1 MFTNM
6 IRTMALIVFFGFAG
20 QSLWAQEV
28 DNQNNLIFA
37 MQDQVSETSTTQN
50 ELLQRV
56 IELNFSNATI
66 EQALTEIAE
75 KLDLKLMYTK
85 ELLPKDFR
93 VTIKNKRL
101 TLYNALWEVLEETGL
116 QFAISSNRQLV
127 VVKNHNAVVEPVE
140 EVALQNITGT
150 VIDLE
155 TAEALPGVN
164 VIAGSTQG
172 TGAPIGTTTD
182 INGQYDIEIPDDVA
196 TLVFSYVGYQRLEVE
211 IDGRSEI
218 NVELSQDV
226 QLLDDVVVIGYGIQE
241 RRDLTGSVSSI
252 QPRDFNDGA
261 NTSVEQLIQGK
272 VAGVQISQTSGE
284 PGGGM
289 SIQIRGVGS
298 INAGTEPL
306 YVIDGVPIDNSNNF
320 SAGGEAQLS
329 SNENPRNPLNSL
341 NTNDI
346 ESIEIL
352 KDASATAIYGS
363 RAANGVVL
371 ITTKKGSS
379 GRIQV
384 DISSKIGS
392 QVVSKKI
399 DVLSSKEYIDV
410 MNGLAADRGEA
421 PVFSG
426 NPGTA
431 TNWQDEIF
439 RQGVTYDNNVSISGG
454 SESATYYLSAN
465 QFSQKGIIKSSGIE
479 GYSFRTNLNASLSEN
494 IETGFNL
501 TASLIDNDNTPTGVN
516 INEQGG
522 PIYTSLLYDPTS
534 PVYNEDGSFYRS
546 PDLTM
551 NNPLSVVEG
560 IITRNRV
567 KRFLGNGFI
576 RYNPVEV
583 LQMNLNVGFDTQSDK
598 REIFNST
605 KTIHGEANNGIAN
618 LAELDRSNILLELT
632 AQYSED
638 INENN
643 YIQVLAGATYQDFD
657 FTTFSGQMSNFP
669 TDNIET
675 YNLALG
681 DISTADLNSQRE
693 RNKLA
698 SYLGRVNY
706 RFFDKYLLTA
716 SIRADGSSRFGENN
730 RFGYFPSLALGWN
743 LDQEDFVPEYFS
755 ELKLR
760 ASWGVTGNQE
770 IGNYNTQLSFIA
782 GPDAVLGGS
791 RVGSLIPSRVA
802 NPDLKWERT
811 EQYNIGL
818 DASIYQDRISASIEY
833 FIKQTNDMLIEEPLP
848 LSSGFASRLTN
859 LENATIENKGF
870 EFGVNSINVSTS
882 DFSWSTNLTFS
893 IIRNTV
899 KDLGDITNILI
910 GNLQNVG
917 SYAIIRE
924 GDPIASY
931 YGHKITGIFQEGD
944 DIANSAQPTAQPG
957 YPIIQDTNGDGMI
970 GEDDKVLLGD
980 PHPDFVFG
988 LNNRLSFKQFQLEFF
1003 IDSKLGQQLLNMN
1016 MIETL
1021 YPHNFRRNRWAEPY
1035 LNRWTPGN
1043 PSNEWPSGTFPSE
1056 YSGGK
1061 VNTLT
1066 VLDASFVRL
1075 KTVTLRYTIPQTWI
1089 RNASISVTGTNL
1101 LTFSEYDGFNP
1112 EANSFGRGIGR
1123 VDFNTYP
1130 LAKTILVGIN
1140 LGF

>member
-1 MFTNM
+1 MTNATN
-6 IRTMALIVFFGFAG
+6 TMWRIVFLFLTIFLFGYVG
-20 QSLWAQEV
+20 QAQTLGSLYTFQEGR
-28 DNQNNLIFA
+28 NLLYIKKG
-37 MQDQVSETSTTQN
+37 EN
-50 ELLQRV
+50 
-56 IELNFSNATI
+56 
-66 EQALTEIAE
+66 
-75 KLDLKLMYTK
+75 LK
-85 ELLPKDFR
+85 
-93 VTIKNKRL
+93 
-101 TLYNALWEVLEETGL
+101 NALEKVEKHYNIGLLYQSNIVEGL
-116 QFAISSNRQLV
+116 QIGQAANLPT
-127 VVKNHNAVVEPVE
+127 NVE
-140 EVALQNITGT
+140 EALSFLLNGTELQFKYLNPKTYGIYKDEEPAPEPIQLAVQQNITGT
-150 VIDLE
+150 VVDAE
-155 TAEALPGVN
+155 TGEPLPGVN
-164 VIAGSTQG
+164 VVAELPSGGS
-172 TGAPIGTTTD
+172 PVGTTTD
-182 INGQYDIEIPDDVA
+182 LEGNYELEVPDDVT
-196 TLVFSYVGYQRLEVE
+196 TLTFSFVGYERQEVA
-211 IDGRSEI
+211 IDGRSEV
-218 NVELSQDV
+218 NVELVEDIQMLEDI
-226 QLLDDVVVIGYGIQE
+226 VVIGYGVQE

-298 INAGTEPL
+298 INAGTDPL

-329 SNENPRNPLNSL
+329 ANENPRNPLNTL

-371 ITTKKGSS
+371 ITTKKGTA
-379 GRIQV
+379 GGIQV
-384 DISSKIGS
+384 DISSKVGT

-399 DVLSSKEYIDV
+399 DVLSTLEYIDV
-410 MNGLAADRGEA
+410 MNGLATDRGENA
-421 PVFSG
+421 VFSQEQIG
-426 NPGTA
+426 LVGAGTD
-431 TNWQDEIF
+431 WQDEIF
-439 RQGVTYDNNVSISGG
+439 RRDVTYDNNVSISGG
-454 SESATYYLSAN
+454 SESITYYMSAN
-465 QFSQKGIIKSSGIE
+465 QFSQNGIIKSSGIE
-479 GYSFRTNLNASLSEN
+479 GYSFRTNLNANLSNN
-494 IETGFNL
+494 IEAGFNL
-501 TASLIDNDNTPTGVN
+501 TASLVDNDNIPNGVN

-534 PVYNEDGSFYRS
+534 PIYNEDGSFYRS

-560 IITRNRV
+560 IITRNKT
-567 KRFLGNGFI
+567 KRFLGNGFL
-576 RYNPVEV
+576 RYSPVEE
-583 LQMNLNVGFDTQSDK
+583 LLLNLNIGYDTQSDE
-598 REIFNST
+598 RDIYNST
-605 KTIHGEANNGIAN
+605 LTIHGEANNGIAN
-618 LAELDRSNILLELT
+618 IATLNRSNILVEFT
-632 AQYSED
+632 GEFTKD

-643 YIQVLAGATYQDFD
+643 HVQLLAGATYQDFD
-657 FTTFSGQMSNFP
+657 FETFSGQISNFP

-675 YNLALG
+675 FNLSLG
-681 DISTADLNSQRE
+681 DISSAVLNSNRE
-693 RNKLA
+693 RNKLS
-698 SYLGRVNY
+698 SYLGRINY
-706 RFFDKYLLTA
+706 RLLNKYLLTA

-730 RFGYFPSLALGWN
+730 RYGVFPSFALGWN
-743 LDQEDFVPEYFS
+743 LNQEDFIPEFFN

-770 IGNYNTQLSFIA
+770 IGNYNTQLSFIS
-782 GPDAVLGGS
+782 GPDAVFDGQ
-791 RVGSLIPSRVA
+791 RIGSLVPSRIA

-818 DASIYQDRISASIEY
+818 DASIFQDRISTSIEY

-848 LSSGFASRLTN
+848 LSSGFSSRLTN
-859 LENATIENKGF
+859 LEDATIENKGF
-870 EFGVNSINVSTS
+870 EFGINSINVSTT

-893 IIRNTV
+893 VIRNKV
-899 KDLGDITNILI
+899 KELGGITNILI

-944 DIANSAQPTAQPG
+944 DIANSAQPNAKPG
-957 YPIIQDTNGDGMI
+957 YPIIQDTNGDGRV
-970 GEDDKVLLGD
+970 GDDDKVILGD

-988 LNNRLSFKQFQLEFF
+988 LNNRFSYKQFQFEFF
-1003 IDSKLGQQLLNMN
+1003 IDSKLGQELLNMN

-1043 PSNEWPSGTFPSE
+1043 PGNEWPSGTFPSE
-1056 YSGGK
+1056 YGGGK
-1061 VNTLT
+1061 VNSLT

-1075 KTVTLRYTIPQTWI
+1075 KTVTLRYTIPQNWI
-1089 RNASISVTGTNL
+1089 RNASISLTGTNL
-1101 LTFSEYDGFNP
+1101 LTISEYDGFNP

-1130 LAKTILVGIN
+1130 LAKTILLGVN

>member
-1 MFTNM
+1 MGLHKWLPNVKRM
-6 IRTMALIVFFGFAG
+6 GLIVFMATLFVFPV
-20 QSLWAQEV
+20 E
-28 DNQNNLIFA
+28 NLQA
-37 MQDQVSETSTTQN
+37 MQGEVVYKMTAHQLQEKFYKTQIDQKISVDIQEATVEEALRQIANRTGLKLTY
-50 ELLQRV
+50 RGDV
-56 IELNFSNATI
+56 IENKMITLTRQEISVTD
-66 EQALTEIAE
+66 ALHSI
-75 KLDLKLMYTK
+75 
-85 ELLPKDFR
+85 
-93 VTIKNKRL
+93 
-101 TLYNALWEVLEETGL
+101 LEGTGL
-116 QFAISSNRQLV
+116 DYLFSEDGYLLV
-127 VVKNHNAVVEPVE
+127 YASRE
-140 EVALQNITGT
+140 ELTDIEVQQTITGT
-150 VIDLE
+150 VFDAE
-155 TAEALPGVN
+155 TEESLPGVN
-164 VIAGSTQG
+164 IMVK
-172 TGAPIGTTTD
+172 GTTTGTATD
-182 INGQYDIEIPDDVA
+182 REGAFNLNVPSLQD
-196 TLVFSYVGYQRLEVE
+196 TLVFSFIGYQTQEVPINGQTEIDVAMQPLAISGEELVVVGYGV
-211 IDGRSEI
+211 
-218 NVELSQDV
+218 
-226 QLLDDVVVIGYGIQE
+226 QE
-241 RRDLTGSVSSI
+241 RRDVTGSVSSI
-252 QPRDFNDGA
+252 EPRDFNDGA

-298 INAGTEPL
+298 INAGTDPL

-329 SNENPRNPLNSL
+329 DNENPRNPLNTL

-371 ITTKKGSS
+371 ITTKKGTS
-379 GRIQV
+379 GGIQV
-384 DISSKIGS
+384 DVSLKIGS

-399 DVLSSKEYIDV
+399 DVLSTQEYIDV
-410 MNGLAADRGEA
+410 MNGLATDRGEQ
-421 PVFSG
+421 PVFTQA
-426 NPGTA
+426 PGTS
-431 TNWQDEIF
+431 TNWQDQIF
-439 RQGVTYDNNVSISGG
+439 RHGVTYDNNVSLSGG
-454 SESATYYLSAN
+454 TESMTYYLSAN

-479 GYSFRTNLNASLSEN
+479 GYSFRTNLSANLSDN
-494 IETGFNL
+494 VETGFNL
-501 TASLIDNDNTPTGVN
+501 TASLIDNDNSPTGVN

-567 KRFLGNGFI
+567 KRFLGNGFV
-576 RYNPVEV
+576 RYNPFEV
-583 LQMNLNVGFDTQSDK
+583 LQLNLNVGFDTQSDK
-598 REIFNST
+598 REVFNST
-605 KTIHGEANNGIAN
+605 KTIYGEANNGIAN
-618 LAELDRSNILLELT
+618 LAELDRSNLLLELT
-632 AQYSED
+632 AQYSQD

-643 YIQVLAGATYQDFD
+643 YIQILGGTTYQDFD
-657 FTTFSGQMSNFP
+657 FTTFSGEISNFP

-675 YNLALG
+675 YNLSLG
-681 DISTADLNSQRE
+681 DISTANLNSTRE
-693 RNKLA
+693 RNKLV

-706 RFFDKYLLTA
+706 RLLDKYLLTI

-730 RFGYFPSLALGWN
+730 RFGYFPSFALGWN
-743 LDQEDFVPEYFS
+743 LDQEDFVPDYFN

-770 IGNYNTQLSFIA
+770 IGNYNTQLSFIS
-782 GPDAVLGGS
+782 GPDAVLGGA

-811 EQYNIGL
+811 VQFNVGL
-818 DASIYQDRISASIEY
+818 DANIYQDRISTSIEY
-833 FIKQTNDMLIEEPLP
+833 FIKQTNDMIIEEPLP
-848 LSSGFASRLTN
+848 LSSGFTSRLTN
-859 LENATIENKGF
+859 LEDATIENKGF
-870 EFGVNSINVSTS
+870 EFGVNSINVSTR
-882 DFSWSTNLTFS
+882 DFSWGSNFTFS
-893 IIRNTV
+893 VIRNTV

-944 DIANSAQPTAQPG
+944 DIANSAQPTAKPG

-970 GEDDKVLLGD
+970 GDDDKVLLGD
-980 PHPDFVFG
+980 PHPDFIFG
-988 LNNRLSFKQFQLEFF
+988 LNNRFSYKAFQLEFF
-1003 IDSKLGQQLLNMN
+1003 IDSKLGQELLNMN

-1035 LNRWTPGN
+1035 LNRWTPSN

-1061 VNTLT
+1061 VNSLT

-1075 KTVTLRYTIPQTWI
+1075 KTVTLRYTIPQDWI

-1101 LTFSEYDGFNP
+1101 LIISEYDGFNP

-1130 LAKTILVGIN
+1130 LAKTILVGVN